1 MYVPPSH
8 KANTGRVLLF
18 NLLQTDSLK
27 CPGFVWVS
35 LFFLVVHQQQTNPDT
50 QTYKNLSC
58 ICKFISKWNAK
69 IYKCMEKFLQF
80 SVSVV
85 VAWDA
90 RSKIRWWIFYDFF
103 QLWNAPE
110 IIKLTRELNNEEQ
123 SVCYLLR
130 QSCFLILT
138 IFWFQDLVHHK
149 LTLTPPYLKWVLN
162 SQLMKRYRLSTKWCI
177 SNADFFCFTFY
188 HALSYVN

>member
-1 MYVPPSH
+1 MLVPHTRPIQDVCM
-8 KANTGRVLLF
+8 AAFIQFPRNIFLEMPRICLR
-18 NLLQTDSLK
+18 
-27 CPGFVWVS
+27 VS
-35 LFFLVVHQQQTNPDT
+35 LFLVVHQQQTNPDT

-58 ICKFISKWNAK
+58 ICKFIYKWNAK

-85 VAWDA
+85 AWDA
-90 RSKIRWWIFYDFF
+90 RFKIRWWIFYDFF

-123 SVCYLLR
+123 NVCYLLR

-177 SNADFFCFTFY
+177 SSTDFF
-188 HALSYVN
+188 LL